1 MPADS
6 RGPSCPWARRQGV
19 VAWGSLSQPAPATV
33 GPTTPPPPRR
43 AGTSLRWGRDGV
55 QARGRALI
63 SGWGRS
69 TGPPSAGRSK
79 RLPVQ
84 DKGCALARWQRVPPA
99 AGRVAGSPGVG
110 GSVTM
115 PLPRSHVL
123 EFASGPHWLA
133 LPTAW
138 SLSLCTHGPR
148 PRSPPGSPPPGASA
162 RPAPSARGL
171 APRIGVLSQ
180 VASSAPL
187 APRLPLLVRSAL
199 AASVGVKLSCR

>member
-6 RGPSCPWARRQGV
+6 QGPSCPWARRQGV
-19 VAWGSLSQPAPATV
+19 VAWGSLSQPAPATG
-33 GPTTPPPPRR
+33 GPTYPPPPRR
-43 AGTSLRWGRDGV
+43 AGSSLRWGRDGV

-69 TGPPSAGRSK
+69 AGPPSAGRSK

-84 DKGCALARWQRVPPA
+84 DKGCASARWQGVPPA

-138 SLSLCTHGPR
+138 SLSLCTHGP
-148 PRSPPGSPPPGASA
+148 P
-162 RPAPSARGL
+162 
-171 APRIGVLSQ
+171 
-180 VASSAPL
+180 PL
-187 APRLPLLVRSAL
+187 APTWGFCAAGPFGQRARPSHRGFISGCVLSAPRTPSTSPGPLGPR
-199 AASVGVKLSCR
+199 GIRRR

>member
-33 GPTTPPPPRR
+33 GPTYPPPPRR

-84 DKGCALARWQRVPPA
+84 DKGCASARWQGVPPA

-138 SLSLCTHGPR
+138 SLSLCTHGPAPAPPQAR
-148 PRSPPGSPPPGASA
+148 PHLGLLRGRPLRPEGSPLASGFHLRLRPQRPSHPVYLSWSA
-162 RPAPSARGL
+162 RPSRHP
-171 APRIGVLSQ
+171 
-180 VASSAPL
+180 
-187 APRLPLLVRSAL
+187 
-199 AASVGVKLSCR
+199 